1 MIRKAFV
8 MQVFPDRHEE
18 YERRHDAIWPDLA
31 RTLKEHGAHSYGI
44 WLDAKRSLL
53 FAHVEIESE
62 ERWAAVAKTEVCQRW
77 WAFMADV
84 MPANPDNSPVS
95 EDLRAVFFLP

>member
-8 MQVFPDRHEE
+8 MQVFTDKHGE
-18 YERRHDAIWPDLA
+18 YKRRHDEIWPELA

-44 WLDAKRSLL
+44 YLDEARNLL

-62 ERWAAVAKTEVCQRW
+62 ERWAAVAQTAVCQEW
-77 WAFMADV
+77 WAYMADV
-84 MPANPDNSPVS
+84 MPANPDNSPLS
-95 EDLRAVFFLP
+95 QGLKEVFYLP